1 MAQFHRAVLPSGT
14 VVVAERHSHV
24 RAVCLGLWV
33 RVGSRDERADE
44 PGVSHFI
51 EHMTFKGTG
60 TRGPLEIATALESG
74 GGDLNAFT
82 DRELTCYHATFL
94 KEHLPL
100 AMDVVSDL
108 VLAPTFPEDQLERE
122 RNVLLQELA
131 MVEDSPEEWLHDM
144 FFQSAYPK
152 QPFGLPVI
160 GTKQLIKT
168 LSRERL
174 ARFHKAFYR
183 PDNFVLSVAGNVDF
197 DQLVRLA
204 EKAFPKPASPAVRP
218 RNAGR
223 SRTRARFHS
232 AHRSFLAQTEQT
244 QLLIGYEGVAFD
256 DPDRFPALVLS
267 FFLGGGMSSRLFQEV
282 REKAGLAY
290 GIDCDMATFTDTGL
304 MSISVSLHPKTLD
317 RCVAILRRE
326 LDRLRD
332 EALEPKAIDL
342 VKSQLRGT
350 ILLGSDQ
357 MESRQESLGR
367 NEIVFGKYIP
377 VEAVLE
383 EIDRVT
389 PDRVRAVARRIFT
402 AKRETVVALGRRIG
416 PSKLRV
422 MTK

>member
-1 MAQFHRAVLPSGT
+1 MAEFHRAELPSGT
-14 VVVAERHSHV
+14 IVVAEKHLHV

-33 RVGSRDERADE
+33 KVGSRDERADE

-51 EHMTFKGTG
+51 EHMTFKGTKS
-60 TRGPLEIATALESG
+60 RGPLEIATALESG

-94 KEHLPL
+94 KEHLAKAL
-100 AMDVVSDL
+100 DVVSEL
-108 VLAPTFPEDQLERE
+108 VLSPTFPADQLERE

-144 FFQSAYPK
+144 FFESAYPR

-160 GTKQLIKT
+160 GTKQLIKS

-174 ARFHKAFYR
+174 ARFHSAYYR

-197 DQLVRLA
+197 DELVGLA
-204 EKAFPKPASPAVRP
+204 EKAFPKDGRGAKP

-223 SRTRARFHS
+223 SRKRARFRT
-232 AHRSFLAQTEQT
+232 AHRSFLASTEQT
-244 QLLIGYEGVAFD
+244 HLLVGYEGVPFD

-290 GIDCDMATFTDTGL
+290 GVDCDMATFTDTGL
-304 MSISVSLHPKTLD
+304 LSISVSTHPKTMD

-326 LDRLRD
+326 LERLCD
-332 EALEPKAIDL
+332 EPLEDNAIDL

-350 ILLGSDQ
+350 ILLAADQ

-377 VEAVLE
+377 VEAVLA

-389 PDRVRAVARRIFT
+389 PERVRALARRVFT
-402 AKRETVVALGRRIG
+402 AKRETVVALGRRVG

-422 MTK
+422 MDR